1 VCVVGAPSQVFLHV
15 RGGGDTIDVD
25 VILINKTATRFAE
38 AAFLTFDPFDPVPSP
53 EGGWAMDKLGEWVSP
68 LCVADGGSMGL
79 SPLNTGIL
87 YSRGTRDNASNNS
100 AMFFRTLDCAVVKF
114 GDKLPFPTPIH
125 GQANMSQG
133 THFLLFDNYWNTN
146 CAATLPSLPPC
157 NIKISRN

>member
-1 VCVVGAPSQVFLHV
+1 MCVVGAPSQVFLHV

-38 AAFLTFDPFDPVPSP
+38 AAFLTFDPFDPVPSS

-68 LCVADGGSMGL
+68 LRVADGGSMGL

-100 AMFFRTLDCAVVKF
+100 AMFFRTLDCAVAHKQSF
-114 GDKLPFPTPIH
+114 RLSDRRWICLT
-125 GQANMSQG
+125 
-133 THFLLFDNYWNTN
+133 
-146 CAATLPSLPPC
+146 
-157 NIKISRN
+157 RR